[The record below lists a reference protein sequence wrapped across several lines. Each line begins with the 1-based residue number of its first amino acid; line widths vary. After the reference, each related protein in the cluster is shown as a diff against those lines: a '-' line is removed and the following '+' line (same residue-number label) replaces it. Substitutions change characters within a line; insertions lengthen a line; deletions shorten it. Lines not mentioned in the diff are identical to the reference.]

1 MHSTLNNN
9 GLFEQLGNI
18 LDEMKPKLQYR
29 LNFQNSNHQEIVG
42 SEWVD
47 KPEDLLDK
55 LLYFSNQGYFCKIQ
69 KRGE

>member
-9 GLFEQLGNI
+9 GLFEK
-18 LDEMKPKLQYR
+18 LDHVLDVMKPKAQYR
-29 LNFQNSNHQEIVG
+29 LNFQNSNNQEIIG

-47 KPEDLLDK
+47 KPEDLVGK
-55 LLYFSNQGYFCKIQ
+55 LLHFSEQGYFCKIQ